1 MLRQVCKIF
10 LSRVEN
16 SSSRRKFNITQ
27 IRRNFSASMALPV
40 CYHSSHEI
48 PAKESNVTV
57 KWNQVGLLISRRE
70 AFGSRTVLEGNSIV
84 EFPRG
89 NSLSREWRGKVES
102 GGRRR
107 VGEGWEV
114 GGERGSRISSVKNRE
129 DYSFWIALSIDGYR
143 SMDTGDKNSGKFIR
157 NEIYPGERD
166 ICLDWTKPG
175 QS

>member
-1 MLRQVCKIF
+1 MLPF
-10 LSRVEN
+10 ESRNPREGIECDRKVK
-16 SSSRRKFNITQ
+16 SS
-27 IRRNFSASMALPV
+27 
-40 CYHSSHEI
+40 
-48 PAKESNVTV
+48 
-57 KWNQVGLLISRRE
+57 GLLISRRE

-89 NSLSREWRGKVES
+89 NSLSREWRGKAKS

-107 VGEGWEV
+107 VGEERRWGK
-114 GGERGSRISSVKNRE
+114 RGSRISSVKNRE

-166 ICLDWTKPG
+166 ICRIERSQVSRKKKCD
-175 QS
+175 

>member
-1 MLRQVCKIF
+1 
-10 LSRVEN
+10 
-16 SSSRRKFNITQ
+16 
-27 IRRNFSASMALPV
+27 MALPV

-114 GGERGSRISSVKNRE
+114 GGERGSRIRE
-129 DYSFWIALSIDGYR
+129 ESRGL
-143 SMDTGDKNSGKFIR
+143 
-157 NEIYPGERD
+157 
-166 ICLDWTKPG
+166 
-175 QS
+175 